1 MESLGLFNY
10 MFFVTDW
17 EATDMEMDWNKIR
30 DEIPISYQEMLS
42 TADEDLFTY
51 QSLYTKI
58 DTTGDGVPNFGTTD
72 SITHEYESPGYK
84 IIHAVIFSYVENKD
98 NCDGSSC
105 YIHPIL
111 WKGVAIKLFL
121 GIDNAYVEDFSDL
134 GGFGYTFIPWP
145 ETSGVI
151 GGISEN
157 STYVNNVKAI
167 VQENKFSEYEALEE
181 GLSYKAYHN
190 TPGGHFDELG
200 KHPGEVDISQFR
212 YFSTGANTDMS
223 DLLMLPNQ
231 CYSDSAPNGTICT
244 TDEDCEGE
252 DICGFVRF
260 DEWSY
265 WKSDNNSNPEF
276 PRNENGEIN
285 SCVGLLFI
293 EDETNMSRKNSC
305 IVEYNFSNLEDITIR
320 DTTGHD
326 NRGIAIGD
334 YGIGKTDVD
343 QPIFKK
349 STPLLSSKNVEDKAF

>member
-1 MESLGLFNY
+1 
-10 MFFVTDW
+10 
-17 EATDMEMDWNKIR
+17 
-30 DEIPISYQEMLS
+30 
-42 TADEDLFTY
+42 
-51 QSLYTKI
+51 
-58 DTTGDGVPNFGTTD
+58 
-72 SITHEYESPGYK
+72 
-84 IIHAVIFSYVENKD
+84 
-98 NCDGSSC
+98 
-105 YIHPIL
+105 
-111 WKGVAIKLFL
+111 
-121 GIDNAYVEDFSDL
+121 
-134 GGFGYTFIPWP
+134 
-145 ETSGVI
+145 
-151 GGISEN
+151 
-157 STYVNNVKAI
+157 
-167 VQENKFSEYEALEE
+167 
-181 GLSYKAYHN
+181 
-190 TPGGHFDELG
+190 LG